1 MPLLLSL
8 MIQPLSTSGNQWA
21 HFGFDLFH
29 HSYSS
34 EVKKELEETAVVFS
48 PETNALIKGL
58 SDSPESLQ
66 LKAEILRAAN
76 ELKRGPLSS
85 ITMVA

>member
-1 MPLLLSL
+1 MHIRFKPL
-8 MIQPLSTSGNQWA
+8 
-21 HFGFDLFH
+21 H
-29 HSYSS
+29 HAYGS
-34 EVKKELEETAVVFS
+34 EVKQELEETSMVFS

-76 ELKRGPLSS
+76 ELKRGPLS
-85 ITMVA
+85 

>member
-1 MPLLLSL
+1 M
-8 MIQPLSTSGNQWA
+8 
-21 HFGFDLFH
+21 
-29 HSYSS
+29 
-34 EVKKELEETAVVFS
+34 KKELEETAVAFS

-85 ITMVA
+85 ITMVG